1 MKNWKRLSLKLLA
14 SFRLNAVNL
23 SCIYA
28 ENEDQKLKN
37 KARKTKQVLF
47 PPREGD
53 QGGRACNRLKINC
66 L

>member
-1 MKNWKRLSLKLLA
+1 MFLPKLVVSLN
-14 SFRLNAVNL
+14 RNAVNL
-23 SCIYA
+23 SRFYA

-53 QGGRACNRLKINC
+53 QGGGACNDLQINC